1 MSKAKLLKGLIVN
14 DSESAINGK
23 IVDVI
28 VTQQGAEIVP
38 HGSRTGEF
46 EVLDYSQCLLTNAFT
61 DLSFSLPDPGF
72 EERENFESAE
82 NLALASG
89 FTRLCCLPNTLPVIQ
104 SKSEVKYF
112 IKNSQHAKVDFLPLG
127 AISKDLKGEEMAE
140 LFDMNSAGAI
150 AFSNADKP
158 LSQAGLLLRAL
169 QYVQT
174 FDGLVM
180 VFPFDQ
186 SLAIGGVVHEGKV
199 SVSLGLKGMPA
210 ISEFL
215 MIKRDLEVLRYTGG
229 RLHFTGIS
237 SAESVDI
244 IRKAK
249 AEGLKVTCD
258 VRAMNLLFDDN
269 AIKDFD
275 SNFKLT
281 PPLRSA
287 EHQAALIAG
296 LKDGTIDAISS
307 GHRPLNIELKDV
319 EFLYAKTGA
328 STLQSVWSKL
338 VEKLQP
344 EITVDKIATLLSSNI
359 EKILRLP
366 ESQIKE
372 GQVGNF
378 VVTRTNTKWQL
389 NKKSN
394 RSLSLNSPFMNTEHA
409 HKIEAVFS
417 KNNFIKH
424 N

>member
-1 MSKAKLLKGLIVN
+1 MSKAKLLKGLVVN
-14 DSESAINGK
+14 DSESTINGK

-28 VTQQGAEIVP
+28 VTQQGAEIVA
-38 HGSRTGEF
+38 HNSKKGEY
-46 EVLDYSQCLLTNAFT
+46 EEHDYSQCYITNAFT

-72 EERENFESAE
+72 EYRESFESAE
-82 NLALASG
+82 NLALSSG
-89 FTRLCCLPNTLPVIQ
+89 FTRLCCLPNTLPVVQ

-112 IKNSQHAKVDFLPLG
+112 VKNSQNSLVDFLPLG

-140 LFDMNSAGAI
+140 LYDMNSAGAI

-269 AIKDFD
+269 AITDFD

-287 EHQAALIAG
+287 KHQTALIAG

-307 GHRPLNIELKDV
+307 GHRPLNIEMKDV
-319 EFLYAKTGA
+319 EFLYAKPGA
-328 STLQSVWSKL
+328 STLQSIWSKL
-338 VEKLQP
+338 IEKLQT
-344 EITVDKIATLLSSNI
+344 EIPIDKIATLLSSNI
-359 EKILRLP
+359 EKILNLP
-366 ESQIKE
+366 ISVIKE
-372 GQVGNF
+372 GVVSNF
-378 VVTRTNTKWQL
+378 IITRPNKTWIL
-389 NKKSN
+389 DKKSN
-394 RSLSLNSPFMNTEHA
+394 RSLSLNSPFMNKEHS
-409 HKIEAVFS
+409 HRIEVIFS
-417 KNNFIKH
+417 KKSLKTNS
-424 N
+424 